1 VRRSSRPEFE
11 AFTPYYYSTYES
23 ESEVRTGEKPRIV
36 ILGGG
41 PNRIG
46 QGIEFDYCCV
56 QAAFALKD
64 AGYETVMV
72 NSNPETVS
80 TDYDTSDRLFFEPLT
95 AEDVIHICEAVKP
108 RGVIV
113 QLGGQTP
120 LNIAASLE
128 EAGVPIVGTSTK
140 SIDLAEDRER
150 FQALIRRL
158 GLRQPDNG
166 IATNGTEA
174 IEIAGRIGFPVLVR
188 PSYVLGGRAM
198 EIVYSREDLERYM
211 TLAVEASPER
221 PVLVDKFL
229 EEATE
234 VDVDAISDGSL
245 TLVCGVMEHI
255 EEAGVHSGDSA
266 CALPPFSLKGE
277 TIDEIKRQTCLLA
290 EALSV
295 KGLMNVQYAV
305 RGDRVYVLEVNPR
318 ASRTVPF
325 VSKATGVPWAQVAAK
340 VMVGMTLEE
349 LAVTSEVIPPYV
361 SVKAPVFPF
370 NKFPHTD
377 IILGPEMRST
387 GEVMGIDADF
397 PMAFAKAL
405 LGAGQVLPRGGTVFL
420 SVRDADKSQAAS
432 LAASLN
438 NLGCKIIST
447 RGTADYLAR
456 GRIKVEVVPKIQ
468 EGLRPNIIDRIKN
481 GEVNLIINTPTGRGP
496 RLDEAKMRMAAVM
509 HDVPVIT
516 TMSAARAAVSALGV
530 LRERKMG
537 VKALQEYHGEFA
549 RNVGAL

>member
-1 VRRSSRPEFE
+1 
-11 AFTPYYYSTYES
+11 
-23 ESEVRTGEKPRIV
+23 
-36 ILGGG
+36 
-41 PNRIG
+41 
-46 QGIEFDYCCV
+46 
-56 QAAFALKD
+56 
-64 AGYETVMV
+64 
-72 NSNPETVS
+72 
-80 TDYDTSDRLFFEPLT
+80 DYDTSDRLFFEPLT

-150 FQALIRRL
+150 FQALISRL
-158 GLRQPDNG
+158 GLRQPENG

-277 TIDEIKRQTCLLA
+277 TIDEIKRLPHR
-290 EALSV
+290 
-295 KGLMNVQYAV
+295 AV
-305 RGDRVYVLEVNPR
+305 RLQGHRRAMGTGGRQGDGGDDARRTRRDKRGHPALCLGQGAGVSFQQVPPYRHNPWARDALDGRGHGDRR
-318 ASRTVPF
+318 
-325 VSKATGVPWAQVAAK
+325 
-340 VMVGMTLEE
+340 
-349 LAVTSEVIPPYV
+349 
-361 SVKAPVFPF
+361 
-370 NKFPHTD
+370 
-377 IILGPEMRST
+377 
-387 GEVMGIDADF
+387 
-397 PMAFAKAL
+397 
-405 LGAGQVLPRGGTVFL
+405 
-420 SVRDADKSQAAS
+420 
-432 LAASLN
+432 
-438 NLGCKIIST
+438 
-447 RGTADYLAR
+447 
-456 GRIKVEVVPKIQ
+456 
-468 EGLRPNIIDRIKN
+468 
-481 GEVNLIINTPTGRGP
+481 
-496 RLDEAKMRMAAVM
+496 
-509 HDVPVIT
+509 
-516 TMSAARAAVSALGV
+516 
-530 LRERKMG
+530 
-537 VKALQEYHGEFA
+537 
-549 RNVGAL
+549 